1 MISMFILKLNRIA
14 KSLLSLNRREE
25 YKYLVKMLSITHKD
39 IVLDI
44 GSGDGYWSANIAK
57 KCNTTIGLEPDYQM
71 MEYAINLHNKK
82 NLSYFLGTSE
92 NIPFADKVFDKIIS
106 ISCLEHFE
114 DPKHAINEMYRV
126 LKPGGK
132 LAVSVDS
139 LLPENSSLEFR
150 EWHSKRHFA
159 NHYFNES
166 ELCSFLA
173 NTGFK
178 VDSKSTKHLIKTPIG
193 SSLRQT
199 FIRHPRLLL
208 PLFPIFYLG
217 IRILD
222 LFFNTHHGQIIV
234 INATR

>member
-1 MISMFILKLNRIA
+1 MISVFILKLNRIA

-25 YKYLVKMLSITHKD
+25 YKYLAKMLSITHED

-44 GSGDGYWSANIAK
+44 GSGDGYWSANIANN
-57 KCNTTIGLEPDYQM
+57 CNTTIGLEPDYKM
-71 MEYAINLHNKK
+71 MEYAITLHNKN

-106 ISCLEHFE
+106 ISCLEHFK

-139 LLPENSSLEFR
+139 LLPENSSLDFR
-150 EWHSKRHFA
+150 RWHSKRHFA

-166 ELCSFLA
+166 ELCSVLA

-178 VDSKSTKHLIKTPIG
+178 VDSESTKHLIKTPIG

-208 PLFPIFYLG
+208 PLFPIFYFG
-217 IRILD
+217 IRVLD
-222 LFFNTHHGQIIV
+222 LFFNTRHGQIIV
-234 INATR
+234 IKATR

>member
-1 MISMFILKLNRIA
+1 
-14 KSLLSLNRREE
+14 
-25 YKYLVKMLSITHKD
+25 
-39 IVLDI
+39 
-44 GSGDGYWSANIAK
+44 
-57 KCNTTIGLEPDYQM
+57 M

-150 EWHSKRHFA
+150 KWHSKRHFA

-166 ELCSFLA
+166 ELCLFLA

-178 VDSKSTKHLIKTPIG
+178 VDPESTKHLIKTPIG
-193 SSLRQT
+193 SYLRQT
-199 FIRHPRLLL
+199 FI
-208 PLFPIFYLG
+208 
-217 IRILD
+217 
-222 LFFNTHHGQIIV
+222 
-234 INATR
+234 

>member
-1 MISMFILKLNRIA
+1 MISVFILKLNRIA

-25 YKYLVKMLSITHKD
+25 YKYLAKMLSITHKD

-44 GSGDGYWSANIAK
+44 GSGDGYWSANIANN
-57 KCNTTIGLEPDYQM
+57 CNTTIGLEPDYKM
-71 MEYAINLHNKK
+71 MEYAITLHNKN

-106 ISCLEHFE
+106 ISCLEHFK

-126 LKPGGK
+126 LKPGGE

-139 LLPENSSLEFR
+139 LLPENSSLDFR
-150 EWHSKRHFA
+150 RWHSKRHFA

-166 ELCSFLA
+166 ELCSVLA

-178 VDSKSTKHLIKTPIG
+178 VDSESTKHLIKTPIG

-208 PLFPIFYLG
+208 PLFPIFYFG
-217 IRILD
+217 IRVLD
-222 LFFNTHHGQIIV
+222 LFFNTRHGQIIV
-234 INATR
+234 IKATR